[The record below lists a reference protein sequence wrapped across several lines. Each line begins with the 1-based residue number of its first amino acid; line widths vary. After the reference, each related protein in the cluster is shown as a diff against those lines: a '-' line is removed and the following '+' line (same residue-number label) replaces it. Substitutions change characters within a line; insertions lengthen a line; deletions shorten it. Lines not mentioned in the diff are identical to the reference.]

1 MNFKPRSPSHN
12 ISMESLITNWKP
24 TEQEARNALE
34 NLHNDLV
41 PMKMLF
47 PDAKYFS
54 QNTWDS
60 RFDAVFKTQH
70 QWNLLSSYADG
81 HRWSTMKDEDIELFD
96 FWLIDWYD
104 YDEWIRG
111 AKRPDQIA
119 HEMRKRGGSR
129 RTYKPQPS
137 QPTDALDRVFKDFI
151 SSSESS
157 VSLPGLNPWDRKWIH
172 IRSEQANIQSVSVES
187 VETIK
192 TMTPTKPVE
201 TIKTMTLTKPDG
213 WKLPNTPEKTRREV
227 EADRRAADEDKED
240 ALFQIYC
247 KYRAWGYD
255 SPDEMIDRE
264 PGLAMVA
271 GI

>member
-1 MNFKPRSPSHN
+1 MASQ
-12 ISMESLITNWKP
+12 ITNWKP
-24 TEQEARNALE
+24 TEQEARDALE

-47 PDAKYFS
+47 PDPKYFP
-54 QNTWDS
+54 QDTWDS

-81 HRWSTMKDEDIELFD
+81 RRWSTMKDEDVELFD
-96 FWLIDWYD
+96 FWIIDWFD
-104 YDEWIRG
+104 YDGWIRG
-111 AKRPDQIA
+111 AKRPDHIA
-119 HEMRKRGGSR
+119 HEMTTSGRRK
-129 RTYKPQPS
+129 YKPQPS
-137 QPTDALDRVFKDFI
+137 QPTDVLDRVFKDFI

-157 VSLPGLNPWDRKWIH
+157 VSLPDLNPWDRKWIH
-172 IRSEQANIQSVSVES
+172 IRSEQANIRSVSVES
-187 VETIK
+187 AGK
-192 TMTPTKPVE
+192 
-201 TIKTMTLTKPDG
+201 IKTMTLTKPSD
-213 WKLPNTPEKTRREV
+213 WKLPETPEKTRREV
-227 EADRRAADEDKED
+227 KADLRVVEEDKED

-255 SPDEMIDRE
+255 CPDEMIDGE